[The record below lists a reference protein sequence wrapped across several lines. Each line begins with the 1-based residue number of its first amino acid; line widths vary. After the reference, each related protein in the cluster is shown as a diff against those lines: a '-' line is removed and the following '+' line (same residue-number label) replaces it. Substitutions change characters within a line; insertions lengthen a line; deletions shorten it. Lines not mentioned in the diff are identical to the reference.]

1 MAIDLVNKILETEK
15 EADEIKKNASAKA
28 SAMLIKSKDE
38 AKKMIGEALK
48 KRSDKIA
55 VAIADGANDVKK
67 EIKSMEAKR
76 EETLK
81 KITSNAKKR
90 FDKAVEMVL
99 KEVLG

>member
-28 SAMLIKSKDE
+28 NTLLNKSRDE
-38 AKKMIGEALK
+38 AKKMIAEALK
-48 KRSDKIA
+48 KRSDKISE
-55 VAIADGANDVKK
+55 AIADGGNDAKK

-81 KITSNAKKR
+81 KITSTAKKR
-90 FDKAVEMVL
+90 FDRAVEMVL
-99 KEVLG
+99 KEVLK